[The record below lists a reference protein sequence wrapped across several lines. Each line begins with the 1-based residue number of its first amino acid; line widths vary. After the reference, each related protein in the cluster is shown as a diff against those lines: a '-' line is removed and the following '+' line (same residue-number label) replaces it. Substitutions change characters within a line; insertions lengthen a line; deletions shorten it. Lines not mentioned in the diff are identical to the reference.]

1 MRMLMTPRTR
11 ALAAL
16 CCCLCLAGLAAAQAS
31 EEALIAA
38 LSGDAPFME
47 KQAACRALRQTG
59 TPASVPALAALLG
72 DPQLSNLARYALE
85 PMPFPEAGAAL
96 RAALGTTSGALQAG
110 VATSLGVRR
119 DAEAAPL
126 LAPLMAGADAV
137 VAEAATAALG
147 RIATKESLKALQG
160 AAKEAAPERRAVLG
174 EALLCLADTWAAE
187 KKGKAAAEVFEGL
200 LGAEWPDHIRLGAF
214 RGRTLARPKDAP
226 KRLLAAVNGDE
237 PLFREFAAQM
247 MIETAGDG
255 ATDRYAAALETL
267 PAEAQVRV
275 LRGLAGRRDG
285 TARPAVLKTLD
296 SADPAVRM
304 EAVRALAVFG
314 DPADAPRLAALLGGG
329 DAVAAEAEKCLDTMA
344 GDAVDQA
351 LADFLPQAA
360 PGVHATILG
369 ILSRR
374 AAPQGVALALDG
386 LKHAD
391 PAVRTAALGLLAEH
405 AGAAEVPACLELL
418 AASDAAARGTVE
430 KTLGAVCA
438 RGGDPALAPVL
449 AGLTGPDAALRGSLV
464 RVLSQAASPAALNA
478 VVAALQDPDGAVS
491 EEALR
496 ALSEWRTPDALPHL
510 RALAAGADE
519 GRHILGL
526 RGFIRLA
533 QTEPDLGKRQTLLD
547 DASTLVKRVEERR
560 RLLAAWGKTPTIH
573 ALDTLTACLDQGDA
587 RDEAAAAVVS
597 LAPELAKQGAE
608 QKDRARAALALVGEK
623 TANASIRE
631 RAARAA
637 AALQ

>member
-1 MRMLMTPRTR
+1 MHTLLTPRTR
-11 ALAAL
+11 AFAAL
-16 CCCLCLAGLAAAQAS
+16 CCCLCLAGLAAAQTS
-31 EEALIAA
+31 EEALIAT

-59 TPASVPALAALLG
+59 TPASVPALAALLA
-72 DPQLSNLARYALE
+72 DPELSNLARYALE
-85 PMPFPEAGAAL
+85 PMPFPQAGAAL
-96 RAALGTTSGALQAG
+96 RGALGMTAGALQAG
-110 VATSLGVRR
+110 VAASLGVRR
-119 DAEAAPL
+119 DAEAVPL

-137 VAEAATAALG
+137 VAEVATAALG
-147 RIATKESLKALQG
+147 RIATEDALQALQDAAKG
-160 AAKEAAPERRAVLG
+160 AAPGQRAVLG
-174 EALLCLADTWAAE
+174 EALLCLADIWTAE
-187 KKGKAAAEVFEGL
+187 KKAAAAEIFEGL
-200 LGAEWPDHIRLGAF
+200 LGAEWPDHVRLGAF
-214 RGRTLARPKDAP
+214 RGRALARPEDAP
-226 KRLLAAVNGDE
+226 ERLLAAVNGDE
-237 PLFREFAAQM
+237 PLFREFAAQLM
-247 MIETAGDG
+247 VETAGDG

-275 LRGLAGRRDG
+275 LRGLAGRGDG

-314 DPADAPRLAALLGGG
+314 DAADTPRLAALLGGG
-329 DAVAAEAEKCLDTMA
+329 DAVAAEAEKSLNTMA

-351 LADFLPQAA
+351 LAAFLPQAA

-405 AGAAEVPACLELL
+405 GGAGEVPACLEAL
-418 AASDAAARGTVE
+418 AASDPAARGTVE
-430 KTLGAVCA
+430 KTLGAMCT

-449 AGLTGPDAALRGSLV
+449 AGMAGPDAALRASGV
-464 RVLSQAASPAALNA
+464 RVLAQAASPAALNA
-478 VVAALQDPDGAVS
+478 VVAALEDADGAVS

-496 ALSEWRTPDALPHL
+496 ALSEWRTLDALPHL
-510 RALAAGADE
+510 RVLAAGTDE

-533 QTEPDLGKRQTLLD
+533 QTEPDPGTRQTLLD
-547 DASTLVKRVEERR
+547 DAATLVRRVEERR
-560 RLLAAWGKTPTIH
+560 RLLAAWGKTPTVH
-573 ALDTLTACLDQGDA
+573 ALDQLTAELARDEA
-587 RDEAAAAVVS
+587 RDEAAAAVIT
-597 LAPELAKQGAE
+597 LAPELAKQDAAAKE
-608 QKDRARAALALVGEK
+608 RVQDALALVSER
-623 TANASIRE
+623 AASDAVRE
-631 RAARAA
+631 RAAKAS

>member
-1 MRMLMTPRTR
+1 MHILLTPRTR
-11 ALAAL
+11 AFAAL
-16 CCCLCLAGLAAAQAS
+16 CCCLLLAGLAAAQTS
-31 EEALIAA
+31 EETLIAA
-38 LSGDAPFME
+38 LSGDTPFME

-59 TPASVPALAALLG
+59 TPASVPALAALLA
-72 DPQLSNLARYALE
+72 DPELSNLARYALE
-85 PMPFPEAGAAL
+85 PMPFPQAGAAL
-96 RAALGTTSGALQAG
+96 RNALGTTSGALKAG
-110 VATSLGVRR
+110 VAASLGVRR
-119 DAEAAPL
+119 DAEAVPL

-147 RIATKESLKALQG
+147 RIATEDALQALQD
-160 AAKEAAPERRAVLG
+160 AAKGAAPEKRAVLG
-174 EALLCLADTWAAE
+174 EALLCLADTWAVE
-187 KKGKAAAEVFEGL
+187 KKAQAAAEIFEGL
-200 LGAEWPDHIRLGAF
+200 LGAEWPDHVRLGAF
-214 RGRTLARPKDAP
+214 RGRTLARPGDAP
-226 KRLLAAVNGDE
+226 DRLLAAVNGDE

-255 ATDRYAAALETL
+255 ATDRYAAALDTL

-275 LRGLAGRRDG
+275 LRGLAGRGDG
-285 TARPAVLKTLD
+285 AARPAALKTLD

-314 DPADAPRLAALLGGG
+314 DVGDAPRLAALLGGG
-329 DAVAAEAEKCLDTMA
+329 DAVAAEAEKSLDTMP

-351 LADFLPQAA
+351 LAAFLTQAA

-405 AGAAEVPACLELL
+405 GGAGEVPACLEAL
-418 AASDAAARGTVE
+418 AASEPAARGTVE
-430 KTLGAVCA
+430 KTLGAICT

-449 AGLTGPDAALRGSLV
+449 AGMAAPDAALRGSLV
-464 RVLSQAASPAALNA
+464 RVLAQAASPAALNA
-478 VVAALQDPDGAVS
+478 MVAALDDADGEVS

-496 ALSEWRTPDALPHL
+496 ALSEWRTLDALPPL
-510 RALAAGADE
+510 RVLAAGADE

-547 DASTLVKRVEERR
+547 DAATLVKRVEERR
-560 RLLAAWGKTPTIH
+560 RLLAAWGKTPTTH
-573 ALDTLTACLDQGDA
+573 ALDQLTAELARDEA
-587 RDEAAAAVVS
+587 RDEAAAAVIT
-597 LAPELAKQGAE
+597 LAPELAKQDAAAKE
-608 QKDRARAALALVGEK
+608 RVQAALALVSER
-623 TANASIRE
+623 AASDAVRE
-631 RAARAA
+631 RAAKAS